1 MEYKLSGW
9 VAVSKG
15 AVKKNPVNLNDT
27 KNDLPTFLIP
37 MYLELK
43 RRDSHKDLIP
53 LCLQNEPT
61 ISG

>member
-1 MEYKLSGW
+1 MIQ
-9 VAVSKG
+9 
-15 AVKKNPVNLNDT
+15 

-43 RRDSHKDLIP
+43 RRDSHSLLP

>member
-1 MEYKLSGW
+1 MIQKMIQ
-9 VAVSKG
+9 
-15 AVKKNPVNLNDT
+15 NDT

-43 RRDSHKDLIP
+43 RRDSDKDLIP